1 MVESTLDREALL
13 ADSFI
18 ESVEI
23 HDELGSTNDRAAELA
38 RDRHISL
45 PAIIIARQQTA
56 GRGRGQ
62 NSWWSTD
69 GALTFS
75 VLLETDKFHI
85 LPSDWPRLS
94 LAVGVAVCDALADEI
109 EAGHSRLGLKWPND
123 VYLDGVKV
131 CGVLIESPGGPPPAK
146 NRLIIGIGI
155 NVNNSWRQ
163 APREVGGK
171 ATALCD
177 ASRREHDLN
186 AILIRTLESLRRRIQ
201 QLAANDPQLIAD
213 WQRLCWLTEQ
223 EVEVHTGDK
232 WFDGV
237 CLGIAEDASLIVEDA
252 SGIHHVRSGSVRAL

>member
-1 MVESTLDREALL
+1 MVESTLDRDAIL
-13 ADSFI
+13 AGSFVQ
-18 ESVEI
+18 SVEI

-38 RDRHISL
+38 RDPSIAL
-45 PAIIIARQQTA
+45 PAIIVARRQTA

-75 VLLETDKFHI
+75 VLLETAKFSI
-85 LPSDWPRLS
+85 QPSDWPRLS

-123 VYLDGVKV
+123 VFLDGVKV

-146 NRLIIGIGI
+146 NRLIIGVGI

-177 ASRREHDLN
+177 ASGQQHDVN
-186 AILIRTLESLRRRIQ
+186 AVLIRTLETLRRRIEQ
-201 QLAANDPQLIAD
+201 VAASDPQLIAD

-252 SGIHHVRSGSVRAL
+252 FGIHHVRSGSVRAL

>member
-1 MVESTLDREALL
+1 MVESFVDRDAILEGT
-13 ADSFI
+13 FVR
-18 ESVEI
+18 SVEI
-23 HDELGSTNDRAAELA
+23 HDELGSTNDRATTLAQDASIALPALILA
-38 RDRHISL
+38 RR
-45 PAIIIARQQTA
+45 QTA

-75 VLLETDKFHI
+75 LILETAKFNI
-85 LPSDWPRLS
+85 EPSYWPRLS
-94 LAVGVAVCDALADEI
+94 LAIGVAVCDALSGEI

-123 VYLDGVKV
+123 VFLDGVKA
-131 CGVLIESPGGPPPAK
+131 CGVLIESPGGPTPAK
-146 NRLIIGIGI
+146 NRLIIGVGI
-155 NVNNSWRQ
+155 NVNNSWRN

-186 AILIRTLESLRRRIQ
+186 AVLIRTLESLRHRVEQ
-201 QLAANDPQLIAD
+201 VAANDPQLIAD

-223 EVEVHTGDK
+223 EVEVHTGDQ

-252 SGIHHVRSGSVRAL
+252 FGVHYVRSGSVRAL

>member
-1 MVESTLDREALL
+1 MATPQL
-13 ADSFI
+13 AFDPQAFLAESFI
-18 ESVEI
+18 RSVEV
-23 HDELGSTNDRAAELA
+23 HDELGSTNDRAKELA
-38 RDRHISL
+38 AEPAIDL
-45 PAIIIARQQTA
+45 PALVVAHHQTA

-62 NSWWSTD
+62 NAWWSAE

-75 VLLETDKFHI
+75 LLLETEM
-85 LPSDWPRLS
+85 LGVNSSSWPQLS

-123 VYLDGVKV
+123 VFLDGVKV

-146 NRLIIGIGI
+146 NR
-155 NVNNSWRQ
+155 Q

-177 ASRREHDLN
+177 ASGRVHDLC
-186 AILIRTLESLRRRIQ
+186 AILIRTLETLRRRIEQ
-201 QLAANDPQLIAD
+201 VAANDPQLIAD

-232 WFDGV
+232 WFDGI

-252 SGIHHVRSGSVRAL
+252 FGIHHVRSGSVRAL